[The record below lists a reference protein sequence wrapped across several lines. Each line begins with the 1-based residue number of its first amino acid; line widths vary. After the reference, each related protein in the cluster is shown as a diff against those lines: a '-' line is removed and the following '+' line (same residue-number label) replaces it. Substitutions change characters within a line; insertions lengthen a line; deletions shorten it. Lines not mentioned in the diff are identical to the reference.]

1 MFLFREPYQ
10 NGKYM
15 VQQTNKHPSELHH
28 EIAFPKISSNISQ
41 KMFMV
46 DRVTIKS
53 QLKLLKQS
61 PNIFLEHFQ
70 LFQSSLSVDLIQITF
85 SDI

>member
-41 KMFMV
+41 KMSMV
-46 DRVTIKS
+46 GSRYNKITVKVAETKS
-53 QLKLLKQS
+53 Q
-61 PNIFLEHFQ
+61 HFP
-70 LFQSSLSVDLIQITF
+70 
-85 SDI
+85 